1 MKKIIIVAV
10 AANGIIGSGERK
22 IPWHIPED
30 FKHFKRTTM
39 GHTLIMGRN
48 TFLSLGKPLPGR
60 KFLVISR
67 EPFDSGYPDIPV
79 FSTPEEALAACEQM
93 KLEQVFIAGGGEL
106 YRYALEKGLVD
117 EMIISHIQF
126 EAEGDVPF
134 PAFVAADWQ
143 IVQEEKYEQFTV
155 VYYKRANA

>member
-30 FKHFKRTTM
+30 FKHFKQTTM

-60 KFLVISR
+60 KFMVVSR
-67 EPFDSGYPDIPV
+67 EPFDPGFPDIPV
-79 FSTPEEALAACEQM
+79 FSTPEEALAACERLQ
-93 KLEQVFIAGGGEL
+93 LEQVFIAGGGEL
-106 YRYALEKGLVD
+106 YRYTLQQGLID
-117 EMIISHIQF
+117 EMIISHIHF
-126 EAEGDVPF
+126 DAEGDVRF
-134 PAFVAADWQ
+134 PDFEKSEW
-143 IVQEEKYEQFTV
+143 IVVKEEKHEQFTV